1 MKNSLRLILLGC
13 LLALST
19 AVLPAQVPT
28 LLNYQGRV
36 AVNGVNFEGSGAFK
50 FALVDGGVNQ
60 NVTATA
66 YPSIGGLGDGMGP
79 RVLAINII
87 NGGSGYISP
96 PAVTIFHPIGSGA
109 AATATITG
117 GVVTAITVT
126 ANGIGYGN
134 GPTTVTI
141 APPPPNIVPSV
152 SYWSNDGSSVAASE
166 PGAAVT
172 LTVTKGLYSV
182 LLGDTTLVNM
192 AAIPA
197 TAFANPD
204 VRLRVWFDDGVTG
217 SQLLAPDQRLA
228 PTAYLANGSVT
239 SAALTDDSV
248 VASKIAPAA
257 ITGSRIAPGSLDFSH
272 LAVPVAPGAG
282 QVLGFDGSNLSWTA
296 PDSGGGGIWAL
307 NGTTAY
313 YNAGKVGLG
322 TSTPAHTLGI
332 AGGPVWT
339 ANSWS
344 GAVEFTNPSAIG
356 WRANSAG
363 YAFGMGHTNGGFAMF
378 RTTSQ
383 PGTTA
388 SPALYDLFID
398 DNGTVCI
405 NTLSPNA
412 GYKLAVNG
420 GVQFTPGGFGGTLQF
435 GTPNSETG
443 MTITGSARA
452 DLRFDG
458 TTWKLYAGPGPGPP
472 GLGAGIAVRT
482 SGLVGIGTENPVSKL
497 EIAAQDALTMTGY
510 QPFLTLRDSNA
521 GNTRA
526 RVQSVAGGLTL
537 ETESF
542 INGSNGNNYAQ
553 LSSSGNFSVKSL
565 TIRGGAD
572 LAEPFA
578 LSERDVP
585 VGSVVSI
592 DPAHPGKLKKSA
604 TAYDR
609 KVAGIVSGANG
620 IHPGISMIQ
629 EDALEA
635 GENVALSGRVYVRA
649 DTSAGAIEPGD
660 FLTTSGHPGQ
670 AMKASDHERSQG
682 AILGKAMTAL
692 ANGDGLV
699 LVLVTLQ

>member
-1 MKNSLRLILLGC
+1 MLGCVFALLG
-13 LLALST
+13 T
-19 AVLPAQVPT
+19 GLPAQVPA
-28 LLNYQGRV
+28 LVNYQGRV
-36 AVNGVNFEGSGAFK
+36 AVDGVNFEGSGSFK
-50 FALVDGGVNQ
+50 FALTDGGVNQ

-66 YPSIGGLGDGMGP
+66 EAVVGGLGDGMGP
-79 RVLAINII
+79 RVLAINVVD
-87 NGGSGYISP
+87 GGSGYLAAP
-96 PAVTIFHPIGSGA
+96 TVTISHPTGTGA
-109 AATATITG
+109 EATATVDG
-117 GVVTAITVT
+117 GVVTSIAVT
-126 ANGIGYGN
+126 ANGLNYG
-134 GPTTVTI
+134 GAPPTVTL

-152 SYWSNDGSSVAASE
+152 SYWSNDGSSIAGSE
-166 PGAAVT
+166 PELAVT

-182 LLGDTTLVNM
+182 LLGDSALANM

-217 SQLLAPDQRLA
+217 SQLLTPDQRLA
-228 PTAYLANGSVT
+228 PTAYLADGAVT
-239 SAALTDDSV
+239 SAALADGSV
-248 VASKIAPAA
+248 VAAKIAPAS
-257 ITGSRIAPGSLDFSH
+257 ITGSLIAPGALDFSH
-272 LAVPVAPGAG
+272 LAVPVSPGAG
-282 QVLGFDGSNLSWTA
+282 QVLGFDGASLSWTA
-296 PDSGGGGIWAL
+296 PGSGGGGIWAL

-332 AGGPVWT
+332 AGGPTWTTNVWPG
-339 ANSWS
+339 SI
-344 GAVEFTNPSAIG
+344 ELTNPSAIG

-363 YAFGMGHTNGGFAMF
+363 YAFGMGHTNGGFTMF

-383 PGTTA
+383 PGTA
-388 SPALYDLFID
+388 VSSALYDLFID
-398 DNGTVCI
+398 DTGTVCI
-405 NTLSPNA
+405 NTLSPNP
-412 GYKLAVNG
+412 GYKLVVNG
-420 GVQFTPGGFGGTLQF
+420 GTQFTPGGFGGTLQI

-452 DLRFDG
+452 DVRFDG
-458 TTWKLYAGPGPGPP
+458 TTLKLYAGPAGGPP
-472 GLGAGIAVRT
+472 GLGAGVAVRT
-482 SGLVGIGTENPVSKL
+482 SGLVGIGTENPISKL

-510 QPFLTLRDSNA
+510 QPFLTLRDSNS
-521 GNTRA
+521 GNSRA
-526 RVQSVAGGLTL
+526 RVQSVAGGITL
-537 ETESF
+537 ATESF

-553 LSSSGNFSVKSL
+553 LNSSGNFSVKSL

-585 VGSVVSI
+585 VGTVVSI
-592 DPAHPGKLKKSA
+592 DPRHPGKLKMST

-620 IHPGISMIQ
+620 IQPGISMIQ

-670 AMKASDHERSQG
+670 AMKASDHDRSQG

-692 ANGDGLV
+692 TDGNGLV